1 MVPFWAHLDFF
12 WIISDKIWFFA
23 SKTQSA
29 SWPKW
34 FVAKNQVLSKMIQ
47 KSPIGPKMAPNGQK
61 HVILI
66 ILGSFQIMTVIQ
78 LWHHLI
84 QIIWVIQ
91 LTNSTM
97 IISWVA
103 RGSLPR
109 WRRGGPRE
117 AKLTPDYGLNF
128 QSFRSRVLPKALYVG
143 SILKAGLPSS
153 LPKWGRWDP
162 VRPSWRPSPRLSSAS
177 QFYTSL
183 RLVDRICFFSD
194 EKYFVMSSSSLSWSL
209 MTKVKIFKVHFAF
222 KLNMVYLWLKSQKK
236 SDIEIRSRN

>member
-1 MVPFWAHLDFF
+1 
-12 WIISDKIWFFA
+12 
-23 SKTQSA
+23 
-29 SWPKW
+29 
-34 FVAKNQVLSKMIQ
+34 
-47 KSPIGPKMAPNGQK
+47 
-61 HVILI
+61 
-66 ILGSFQIMTVIQ
+66 MTVIQ
-78 LWHHLI
+78 LWHHII

-91 LTNSTM
+91 LIQWLSAGSPGAVCPDDVEEAPVRP
-97 IISWVA
+97 SWRQIV
-103 RGSLPR
+103 GSIFKVFVVGYYQKPC
-109 WRRGGPRE
+109 
-117 AKLTPDYGLNF
+117 
-128 QSFRSRVLPKALYVG
+128 VG

-153 LPKWGRWDP
+153 LPKWGRWGP

-222 KLNMVYLWLKSQKK
+222 KLNMVYLWLKSPKK